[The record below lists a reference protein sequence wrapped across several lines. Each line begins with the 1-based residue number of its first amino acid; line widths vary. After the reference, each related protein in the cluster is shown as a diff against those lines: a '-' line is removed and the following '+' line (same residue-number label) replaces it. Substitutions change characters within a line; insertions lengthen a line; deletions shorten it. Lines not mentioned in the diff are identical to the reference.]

1 MISGI
6 GEGGRS
12 PPTPGMERPNRNQ
25 DIRTGAI
32 EAATAMMNVAI
43 MVAAGITRSD
53 RGLRRAARPRRRRGA
68 SSSD

>member
-1 MISGI
+1 VISGI
-6 GEGGRS
+6 GDGAVALLPQVWIGRKE
-12 PPTPGMERPNRNQ
+12 TR
-25 DIRTGAI
+25 IGAI

-53 RGLRRAARPRRRRGA
+53 RGLRRSARPRRRRGA

>member
-1 MISGI
+1 
-6 GEGGRS
+6 
-12 PPTPGMERPNRNQ
+12 MERPNRNQ